1 MPEDNSICQENN
13 YQTVFKS
20 QAGPLRNFLY
30 YKCGDLE
37 KAEDLMQ
44 DAFIKLWENC
54 KKVVF
59 EKARSFLFTT
69 AKRMFL
75 NNIEH
80 EKVVLSFAKDNDNN
94 GLSEDPQYIM
104 EGQEFKNKLETSIS
118 NLPATQREVFLLN
131 RIDKLSFQDIADL
144 QGVSISAVHKKMYK
158 AMDKL
163 KNDLDILNYRK
174 I

>member
-1 MPEDNSICQENN
+1 MPEDNSICQDTN
-13 YQTVFKS
+13 YQKVFES
-20 QAGPLRNFLY
+20 QATPLRNFLY

-54 KKVVF
+54 KKVLL
-59 EKARSFLFTT
+59 EKARSFLFTA

-75 NNIEH
+75 NTIEH
-80 EKVVLSFAKDNDNN
+80 EKVVLSFAKENN
-94 GLSEDPQYIM
+94 SSKLSEDPQFIM
-104 EGQEFKNKLETSIS
+104 EEQEFKSKLEISIS
-118 NLPATQREVFLLN
+118 NLPASQREVFLLN
-131 RIDKLSFQDIADL
+131 RIDKLSFQEIADL
-144 QGVSISAVHKKMYK
+144 QDVSLSAVHKKMYK

-163 KNDLDILNYRK
+163 RTDLDILNYRK